1 MVRRLVRWCDVRWPS
16 GRCTMCESG
25 GRLRTVACWPSLAG
39 RPLIRS
45 RRSTSL
51 SSARVTR
58 RRSWCGASV
67 TAMPFCPA
75 RAVCGIPEQG
85 HSGST
90 SAAAWSAEL
99 VIVPE
104 GELVE
109 ALGDDVSLTCA
120 PGEITSEG
128 SRCAVAAL
136 HRSLRS
142 GDRLAIEVELTS
154 VAHSLFVHRP
164 SVRLARSATADRR
177 LRAAR
182 DLLVDRLAENVTL
195 AELAGVAGMDRF
207 HFARQFKATFGQPP
221 HAYRL
226 HLRLLRA
233 QRALEHGRPV
243 AEVAATSGFF
253 DQSHLHRHF
262 QRWFGLSPV
271 RYASAFTRS
280 ARAEVAE

>member
-1 MVRRLVRWCDVRWPS
+1 MRWPS

-25 GRLRTVACWPSLAG
+25 GRLRIVACWPSLGG

-51 SSARVTR
+51 SSARVYEAPFVVR
-58 RRSWCGASV
+58 RQRDRHAFLPGQSCVWD
-67 TAMPFCPA
+67 
-75 RAVCGIPEQG
+75 PEQG

-104 GELVE
+104 AELVE
-109 ALGDDVSLTCA
+109 AFGDDVSLTCA

-207 HFARQFKATFGQPP
+207 PLRAAVQGHVRAAAACVPPSSAASQGAARARARTTGRRGCRDVRVLRSESPPSTFPTVVWAVP
-221 HAYRL
+221 RP
-226 HLRLLRA
+226 LRLRV
-233 QRALEHGRPV
+233 HTVG
-243 AEVAATSGFF
+243 S
-253 DQSHLHRHF
+253 S
-262 QRWFGLSPV
+262 
-271 RYASAFTRS
+271 
-280 ARAEVAE
+280 